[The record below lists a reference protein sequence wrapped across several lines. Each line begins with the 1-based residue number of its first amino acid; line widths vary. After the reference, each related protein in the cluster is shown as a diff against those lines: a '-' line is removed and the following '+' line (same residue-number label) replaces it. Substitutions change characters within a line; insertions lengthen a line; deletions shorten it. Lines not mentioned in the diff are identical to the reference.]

1 MKKLLCALLISF
13 AILGMVFAEDATTV
27 EPGADNGTTSMQAE
41 ANPATSP
48 SDSEST
54 KAITFDAGKVKLA
67 PEQKIGLP
75 ITLNIIP
82 GFGIGSFVQHDK
94 LGGGIGV
101 LLSVSALTVGAV
113 GVVYLYAGMIVAGI
127 TSIGG
132 NEGDDSVLNMS
143 MGLFAGAAALE
154 VGNILWG
161 IFRPIQFRKK
171 YNDAHSLAAAG
182 KPTLT
187 VVPVLA
193 TNEYG
198 AVAVVQF

>member
-1 MKKLLCALLISF
+1 MISF
-13 AILGMVFAEDATTV
+13 AILGMVFAEDAVTAET
-27 EPGADNGTTSMQAE
+27 GAADGTTSMQTE
-41 ANPATSP
+41 TNSTTSS
-48 SDSEST
+48 SDSESAT
-54 KAITFDAGKVKLA
+54 PITFDAGKVKLA
-67 PEQKIGLP
+67 PEQKIGWP
-75 ITLNIIP
+75 IALNIIP

-94 LGGGIGV
+94 LGGSIGV
-101 LLSVSALTVGAV
+101 LLSVSAITLGVVGA
-113 GVVYLYAGMIVAGI
+113 GFFATGILIAGAS
-127 TSIGG
+127 SIGG
-132 NEGDDSVLNMS
+132 NTADESVLNLS

-193 TNEYG
+193 ANECG
-198 AVAVVQF
+198 AVAVVRF

>member
-13 AILGMVFAEDATTV
+13 TILGMVFAEDATTV

-41 ANPATSP
+41 VNPATSP

-75 ITLNIIP
+75 ITLNILP

-94 LGGGIGV
+94 LGGSIGV
-101 LLSVSALTVGAV
+101 LLSVSAITLGVVGA
-113 GVVYLYAGMIVAGI
+113 GFFATGILIAGAS
-127 TSIGG
+127 SIGG
-132 NEGDDSVLNMS
+132 NTADESVLNLS

>member
-75 ITLNIIP
+75 ITLNILP

-94 LGGGIGV
+94 LGGSIGV
-101 LLSVSALTVGAV
+101 LLSVSAITLGVVGA
-113 GVVYLYAGMIVAGI
+113 GFFATGI
-127 TSIGG
+127 LI
-132 NEGDDSVLNMS
+132 
-143 MGLFAGAAALE
+143 AGASISAANVN
-154 VGNILWG
+154 VGLVPNSETSAKL
-161 IFRPIQFRKK
+161 FNTFN
-171 YNDAHSLAAAG
+171 NDDLANNGLSA
-182 KPTLT
+182 KLKSTFNPL
-187 VVPVLA
+187 
-193 TNEYG
+193 N
-198 AVAVVQF
+198 